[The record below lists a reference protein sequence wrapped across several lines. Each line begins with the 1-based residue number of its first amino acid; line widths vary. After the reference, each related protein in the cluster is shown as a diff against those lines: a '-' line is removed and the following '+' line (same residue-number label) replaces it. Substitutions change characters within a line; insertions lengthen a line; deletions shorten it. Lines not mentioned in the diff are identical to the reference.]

1 MCQLTLM
8 KLALVP
14 SALQRSPGL
23 IQAGAVISGFFS
35 SATSRTRSISP
46 THLSLPPAVSP
57 ESTLSPLSASAIEAR
72 ISSCLESRLDQ
83 QFEELLA
90 TLRTGQPAHPA
101 TVPYNP
107 SPSVLL
113 QTPTAHN
120 HPTGESLPL
129 STSRCFPWV
138 TADILDKVAQDKLHP
153 EELVKLRN
161 PESKVSREPTR
172 STRLVLKSGQLTL
185 TEDSSDTRTS
195 TFAKAIPNV
204 AALTQ
209 VWLVYV
215 AIRLRYTHNHK
226 LAEALLAH
234 LEYLIDY
241 ESTYTWRAVVD
252 YHLAVCR
259 LRFGTGAVHEW
270 ADVDNNIAGRV
281 LLTNPRMAS
290 LNNSSTAQRDQA
302 PPNFRKGAGGRPSRA
317 TTSTSSDTCHRFNA
331 GHDCAGQAEAP
342 LGVPAPPLPS
352 SWDQATPPPRASS
365 QAPLPPNA
373 PSPTQPPQLSIA
385 EDRIK
390 AVLPLKAP
398 PQAMPPPR
406 ASPKAALPSNAF
418 PQATPP
424 PRASS
429 KATLPSKAPPQVMPP
444 PRASPKATLLSNA
457 PPQATPPPRASSQAT
472 LPSNASP
479 QATPPSR
486 ALSPRDILAGI
497 IDMPPDLAT
506 PLLASIL
513 TAAVGTLNAQHW
525 SPFLILYPDQAFAAQ
540 LRGVLLH
547 GVKLGYEGPLRHK
560 ARLGV
565 KNLPMDSL
573 GLEHLC
579 REISS
584 RVSEGR
590 LCPVVSPDAVR
601 LVCSPMGVVPKLH
614 SDKLRT
620 IYHLS
625 HPRLPGTH
633 LPSVNSHIDTAFVAI
648 KYNTLDTIMD
658 YIREHPGALLWKAD
672 LEDAFRHVVVA
683 ESDARLMGIQFEG
696 AFYQECALAFGG
708 SSSPFLFNLFVEFL
722 HWLAA
727 FTQQSIS
734 ALQPPSNPQP
744 YSVITHYLNDFF
756 GAVDAGVNANVPIA
770 ALSLAASAL
779 GFKLSRKKTVWNT
792 TRLEVLGIELDL
804 VAQTASVT
812 ESHRRRILQS
822 CERILDRGATRTELS
837 WWVNTLSSWDGVSL
851 LQPSPLLIEHV
862 WMDASKR
869 SIGAHLG
876 TMHQPIAV
884 LSREISRRHRNK
896 DIRFLEVL
904 AVLEALRL
912 FSPLWSGPR
921 WVVVH
926 VDNENVEHGLRK
938 GSIRN
943 PATQTILRAIF
954 TLCLQRH
961 INLVPLR
968 VSSEE
973 NILADTLSP
982 SFKAATRLSAPANFL
997 LWNSLA
1003 FNTRSRSRAICAD
1016 FVEFTASP
1024 RPFPATES
1032 QLIEWVVNQHTKGK
1046 SYSTVRR
1053 DLAVLKLWHVDI
1065 GAPTPAFDSERLTRV
1080 VRGFKRVAGDP
1091 LPTAKLPITLP
1102 FLWKLVRTLPSIC
1115 TSPHDRHMFR
1125 AAFCLAFACFL
1136 RAGELMWGA
1145 EEPSAQLTVGSVS
1158 FAMDHSHATITL
1170 PASKTDPFRQ
1180 GAKLTAPA
1188 VRTSTCAVSALEVIC
1203 AGRPTWVPL
1212 FTLEGGLPFSRG
1224 VFTRTLCQCLL
1235 ACDISPADYSGHS
1248 FRRGAATWAAANGV
1262 DDDTIR
1268 RLGRWKS
1275 DCFWRYINKSASDR
1289 AATTAWALSSAASRT
1304 RSISPAH
1311 LSPPPAVSPESTPSP
1326 LSAAAIEARI
1336 SSRLESRLDQRF
1348 EELLAT
1354 LRTGQPAHPTTVPY
1368 NPSPSIFSQTPT
1380 AHNHPTG
1387 ESPPLS
1393 TSRCFPW
1400 VTADILEKV
1409 AQDKLRPE
1417 ELVKLR
1423 NPESKVSRE
1432 PTRSTGLVLE
1442 SGQLTLTQDSSNTR
1456 TSTFAKAIPNVAAL
1470 TQVWLAYVAIR
1481 LRYTRN
1487 HELAEALL
1495 AHLEYLIDYESTYTW
1510 RAVVDYHLAVC
1521 RLRFGTG
1528 AVHEWADVDNNIAGR
1543 VLLTNPR
1550 TASLNNS
1557 STARQD
1563 QAPPNFRKGTGGRQS
1578 RATTSTSSDTCR
1590 SQAEAP
1596 LGVPAPPFPSS
1607 RDQATP
1613 PPSAPSPTQPPQL
1626 SIAED
1631 KFKAALPLKAP
1642 PQATPP
1648 PRASPEATLQSTVPP
1663 QVPPPPRASPKAT
1676 LPSNAPLQVTPP
1688 PRASP
1693 EATLQSTVPP
1703 QVTPPPR
1710 ASPKATLPSNAPLQ
1724 ATPPPRVSSQAT
1736 LPSNASPQAMPPSR
1750 ALSPRDI
1757 LAGIIDLPPD
1767 LATPILAS
1775 ILTGRPPAP
1784 RPNTSCAQPI
1794 FDQSDTP
1801 AAVGT
1806 LNARHWSP
1814 FLNLYPD
1821 QAFAAQLRGALLHGV
1836 KLGYEGPL
1844 RHEARLGVK
1853 NLPMDSTGLEHLR
1866 REISSRVSEGRLRP
1880 VVSPD
1885 AARLVCSPMGVVPK
1899 PHSDKLRT
1907 IYHLSHPRTPGTRLP
1922 SVNSHIDTAFVAIKY
1937 DTLDAIMDYIR
1948 EHPGALLWK
1957 ANLEDAF
1964 RHVVVAESDARLM
1977 GIQFEG
1983 AFYQECALA
1992 FGGSSSPFLFNLFA
2006 EFLHWLAAF
2015 TQQSISALQPPS
2027 NPQPY
2032 SVITHYLD
2040 DFFGAADAGAN
2051 ANVPIAALSLAASA
2065 LGFRLSRKKTVW
2077 NTTRLEKIAG
2087 LLQFITRVVPQGRAF
2102 LRRLYD
2108 AVKARYKTPFERR
2121 ISSATWTELS
2131 WWVNTLSSWD
2141 GVSLLQPSPL
2151 LIEHIWTDASKH
2163 SIGAHLGTMRQP
2175 IAVLSREVSR
2185 RHHNKD
2191 IRFLEALAV
2200 LEALRLFS
2208 PLWSGPRRVVVHVD
2222 NENVEHSLRKGSIRD
2237 PATQTIL
2244 RAIFTLCLQRH
2255 IDLVPLRVSS
2265 EENIL
2270 ADAFSRRRF
2279 HFIEQHYP
2287 TAFSLLKMHPPAS
2300 FKAATRLSA
2309 PANFLLWNGLAINT
2323 RSRSRAICADFAEF
2337 TASPRPFPA
2346 TEPQLIEWVAN
2357 QHTKGKSYS
2366 TVRRDLAVL
2375 KSWHIDIGVPTSA
2388 FDSERLA
2395 RVVRGF
2401 KRVAGD
2407 PLPTAKL
2414 PITLPLLRKLVR
2426 ALPSICTSPHDRR
2439 MFRAAFCLAF
2449 ACFLRA
2455 GELTWGAEELSGQ
2468 LTVGSVSFATDRSHA
2483 TITLPASKTDPF
2495 RRGAKLTAPAVR
2507 TSTCA
2512 VSALEVI
2519 CAGRPTG
2526 APLFTLEGG
2535 LPFSREVFM
2544 RTLRQCLRACDISP
2558 ADYSGHSFR
2567 QGAATWAAA
2576 NGVDD
2581 DTIRGLGRW
2590 KSDCFRRYIDKS
2602 ASDRAATTAR
2612 ALYSHPHRAL
2622 DLSTPAWRDI

>member
-1 MCQLTLM
+1 MSM
-8 KLALVP
+8 
-14 SALQRSPGL
+14 R
-23 IQAGAVISGFFS
+23 
-35 SATSRTRSISP
+35 
-46 THLSLPPAVSP
+46 
-57 ESTLSPLSASAIEAR
+57 
-72 ISSCLESRLDQ
+72 
-83 QFEELLA
+83 
-90 TLRTGQPAHPA
+90 
-101 TVPYNP
+101 
-107 SPSVLL
+107 
-113 QTPTAHN
+113 
-120 HPTGESLPL
+120 
-129 STSRCFPWV
+129 
-138 TADILDKVAQDKLHP
+138 
-153 EELVKLRN
+153 
-161 PESKVSREPTR
+161 
-172 STRLVLKSGQLTL
+172 
-185 TEDSSDTRTS
+185 
-195 TFAKAIPNV
+195 
-204 AALTQ
+204 
-209 VWLVYV
+209 
-215 AIRLRYTHNHK
+215 
-226 LAEALLAH
+226 
-234 LEYLIDY
+234 
-241 ESTYTWRAVVD
+241 
-252 YHLAVCR
+252 VC
-259 LRFGTGAVHEW
+259 
-270 ADVDNNIAGRV
+270 
-281 LLTNPRMAS
+281 
-290 LNNSSTAQRDQA
+290 
-302 PPNFRKGAGGRPSRA
+302 
-317 TTSTSSDTCHRFNA
+317 
-331 GHDCAGQAEAP
+331 
-342 LGVPAPPLPS
+342 
-352 SWDQATPPPRASS
+352 
-365 QAPLPPNA
+365 
-373 PSPTQPPQLSIA
+373 
-385 EDRIK
+385 
-390 AVLPLKAP
+390 
-398 PQAMPPPR
+398 
-406 ASPKAALPSNAF
+406 
-418 PQATPP
+418 
-424 PRASS
+424 
-429 KATLPSKAPPQVMPP
+429 
-444 PRASPKATLLSNA
+444 
-457 PPQATPPPRASSQAT
+457 
-472 LPSNASP
+472 
-479 QATPPSR
+479 
-486 ALSPRDILAGI
+486 
-497 IDMPPDLAT
+497 
-506 PLLASIL
+506 
-513 TAAVGTLNAQHW
+513 
-525 SPFLILYPDQAFAAQ
+525 
-540 LRGVLLH
+540 
-547 GVKLGYEGPLRHK
+547 
-560 ARLGV
+560 
-565 KNLPMDSL
+565 
-573 GLEHLC
+573 
-579 REISS
+579 
-584 RVSEGR
+584 
-590 LCPVVSPDAVR
+590 
-601 LVCSPMGVVPKLH
+601 
-614 SDKLRT
+614 
-620 IYHLS
+620 
-625 HPRLPGTH
+625 
-633 LPSVNSHIDTAFVAI
+633 
-648 KYNTLDTIMD
+648 
-658 YIREHPGALLWKAD
+658 
-672 LEDAFRHVVVA
+672 
-683 ESDARLMGIQFEG
+683 
-696 AFYQECALAFGG
+696 
-708 SSSPFLFNLFVEFL
+708 
-722 HWLAA
+722 
-727 FTQQSIS
+727 
-734 ALQPPSNPQP
+734 
-744 YSVITHYLNDFF
+744 
-756 GAVDAGVNANVPIA
+756 
-770 ALSLAASAL
+770 
-779 GFKLSRKKTVWNT
+779 
-792 TRLEVLGIELDL
+792 
-804 VAQTASVT
+804 
-812 ESHRRRILQS
+812 
-822 CERILDRGATRTELS
+822 
-837 WWVNTLSSWDGVSL
+837 
-851 LQPSPLLIEHV
+851 
-862 WMDASKR
+862 
-869 SIGAHLG
+869 
-876 TMHQPIAV
+876 
-884 LSREISRRHRNK
+884 
-896 DIRFLEVL
+896 
-904 AVLEALRL
+904 
-912 FSPLWSGPR
+912 
-921 WVVVH
+921 
-926 VDNENVEHGLRK
+926 
-938 GSIRN
+938 
-943 PATQTILRAIF
+943 
-954 TLCLQRH
+954 
-961 INLVPLR
+961 
-968 VSSEE
+968 
-973 NILADTLSP
+973 
-982 SFKAATRLSAPANFL
+982 
-997 LWNSLA
+997 
-1003 FNTRSRSRAICAD
+1003 
-1016 FVEFTASP
+1016 
-1024 RPFPATES
+1024 
-1032 QLIEWVVNQHTKGK
+1032 
-1046 SYSTVRR
+1046 
-1053 DLAVLKLWHVDI
+1053 
-1065 GAPTPAFDSERLTRV
+1065 
-1080 VRGFKRVAGDP
+1080 
-1091 LPTAKLPITLP
+1091 
-1102 FLWKLVRTLPSIC
+1102 
-1115 TSPHDRHMFR
+1115 
-1125 AAFCLAFACFL
+1125 
-1136 RAGELMWGA
+1136 
-1145 EEPSAQLTVGSVS
+1145 
-1158 FAMDHSHATITL
+1158 
-1170 PASKTDPFRQ
+1170 
-1180 GAKLTAPA
+1180 
-1188 VRTSTCAVSALEVIC
+1188 
-1203 AGRPTWVPL
+1203 
-1212 FTLEGGLPFSRG
+1212 
-1224 VFTRTLCQCLL
+1224 
-1235 ACDISPADYSGHS
+1235 
-1248 FRRGAATWAAANGV
+1248 
-1262 DDDTIR
+1262 
-1268 RLGRWKS
+1268 
-1275 DCFWRYINKSASDR
+1275 
-1289 AATTAWALSSAASRT
+1289 SSAASRT

-1368 NPSPSIFSQTPT
+1368 NPSPSVFSQTPT

-1400 VTADILEKV
+1400 VTADILDKV

-1442 SGQLTLTQDSSNTR
+1442 SGQLTLTEDSSDTR

-1550 TASLNNS
+1550 MASLNNS
-1557 STARQD
+1557 STARRD
-1563 QAPPNFRKGTGGRQS
+1563 QAPPNFRKGTGSRQS

-1596 LGVPAPPFPSS
+1596 LSVPAPPFPSS
-1607 RDQATP
+1607 RDQATPPSRASSQAPP

-1631 KFKAALPLKAP
+1631 KIKAVLPLKAP

-1648 PRASPEATLQSTVPP
+1648 PRASP
-1663 QVPPPPRASPKAT
+1663 KAA
-1676 LPSNAPLQVTPP
+1676 LPSKAFPQATPP
-1688 PRASP
+1688 PRASS
-1693 EATLQSTVPP
+1693 EATLPSTVPP

-1724 ATPPPRVSSQAT
+1724 ATPPPRAS
-1736 LPSNASPQAMPPSR
+1736 SPQAMPPSR

-1784 RPNTSCAQPI
+1784 RPNTSCTRPI

-1821 QAFAAQLRGALLHGV
+1821 QAFATQLRGVLLHGV

-1907 IYHLSHPRTPGTRLP
+1907 IYHLSHPRIPGTRLP

-1957 ANLEDAF
+1957 ADLEDAF
-1964 RHVVVAESDARLM
+1964 RHVVVAESDTRLM

-2015 TQQSISALQPPS
+2015 TQQSISALQPSS

-2032 SVITHYLD
+2032 SVVTHYLD
-2040 DFFGAADAGAN
+2040 DFFGAADADAN

-2077 NTTRLEKIAG
+2077 NTTRLEVLGIELDSVAQTASVTESRRRRILQSCGRILDRGRASLGDMQKIAG
-2087 LLQFITRVVPQGRAF
+2087 LLQFVTRVVPQGRAF

-2121 ISSATWTELS
+2121 ISSATRTELS

-2151 LIEHIWTDASKH
+2151 LIEHIWTDASKC

-2175 IAVLSREVSR
+2175 TAVLSREVSR
-2185 RHHNKD
+2185 RHRNKD

-2222 NENVEHSLRKGSIRD
+2222 NENVEHGLRKGSIRD

-2270 ADAFSRRRF
+2270 ADALSHRRF
-2279 HFIEQHYP
+2279 LFIEQHYP
-2287 TAFSLLKMHPPAS
+2287 TAFSLLKIQPPAS

-2346 TEPQLIEWVAN
+2346 TEPQLIEWVAY

-2375 KSWHIDIGVPTSA
+2375 KSWHVDIGAPTSA

-2407 PLPTAKL
+2407 PLPIAKL

-2455 GELTWGAEELSGQ
+2455 GELTWGTEELSGQ

-2567 QGAATWAAA
+2567 RGAATWAAA

-2581 DTIRGLGRW
+2581 NIIRGLGRW

>member
-1 MCQLTLM
+1 MQANAVPSISSSSLTLSQTFEIGD
-8 KLALVP
+8 LEGERPTDWGNFVG
-14 SALQRSPGL
+14 SSP
-23 IQAGAVISGFFS
+23 
-35 SATSRTRSISP
+35 
-46 THLSLPPAVSP
+46 
-57 ESTLSPLSASAIEAR
+57 
-72 ISSCLESRLDQ
+72 
-83 QFEELLA
+83 
-90 TLRTGQPAHPA
+90 
-101 TVPYNP
+101 
-107 SPSVLL
+107 
-113 QTPTAHN
+113 
-120 HPTGESLPL
+120 
-129 STSRCFPWV
+129 
-138 TADILDKVAQDKLHP
+138 
-153 EELVKLRN
+153 
-161 PESKVSREPTR
+161 
-172 STRLVLKSGQLTL
+172 
-185 TEDSSDTRTS
+185 
-195 TFAKAIPNV
+195 
-204 AALTQ
+204 
-209 VWLVYV
+209 
-215 AIRLRYTHNHK
+215 
-226 LAEALLAH
+226 
-234 LEYLIDY
+234 
-241 ESTYTWRAVVD
+241 
-252 YHLAVCR
+252 
-259 LRFGTGAVHEW
+259 
-270 ADVDNNIAGRV
+270 
-281 LLTNPRMAS
+281 
-290 LNNSSTAQRDQA
+290 
-302 PPNFRKGAGGRPSRA
+302 
-317 TTSTSSDTCHRFNA
+317 
-331 GHDCAGQAEAP
+331 
-342 LGVPAPPLPS
+342 
-352 SWDQATPPPRASS
+352 
-365 QAPLPPNA
+365 
-373 PSPTQPPQLSIA
+373 
-385 EDRIK
+385 
-390 AVLPLKAP
+390 
-398 PQAMPPPR
+398 
-406 ASPKAALPSNAF
+406 
-418 PQATPP
+418 
-424 PRASS
+424 
-429 KATLPSKAPPQVMPP
+429 
-444 PRASPKATLLSNA
+444 
-457 PPQATPPPRASSQAT
+457 
-472 LPSNASP
+472 
-479 QATPPSR
+479 
-486 ALSPRDILAGI
+486 
-497 IDMPPDLAT
+497 
-506 PLLASIL
+506 
-513 TAAVGTLNAQHW
+513 
-525 SPFLILYPDQAFAAQ
+525 
-540 LRGVLLH
+540 
-547 GVKLGYEGPLRHK
+547 
-560 ARLGV
+560 
-565 KNLPMDSL
+565 
-573 GLEHLC
+573 
-579 REISS
+579 EISS
-584 RVSEGR
+584 RSLRCNAEACS
-590 LCPVVSPDAVR
+590 LKPSDPTAQIDPV
-601 LVCSPMGVVPKLH
+601 
-614 SDKLRT
+614 
-620 IYHLS
+620 
-625 HPRLPGTH
+625 
-633 LPSVNSHIDTAFVAI
+633 
-648 KYNTLDTIMD
+648 
-658 YIREHPGALLWKAD
+658 
-672 LEDAFRHVVVA
+672 
-683 ESDARLMGIQFEG
+683 
-696 AFYQECALAFGG
+696 
-708 SSSPFLFNLFVEFL
+708 SSSIPFINMVTIFV
-722 HWLAA
+722 
-727 FTQQSIS
+727 
-734 ALQPPSNPQP
+734 
-744 YSVITHYLNDFF
+744 
-756 GAVDAGVNANVPIA
+756 
-770 ALSLAASAL
+770 
-779 GFKLSRKKTVWNT
+779 
-792 TRLEVLGIELDL
+792 DL
-804 VAQTASVT
+804 VALV
-812 ESHRRRILQS
+812 
-822 CERILDRGATRTELS
+822 
-837 WWVNTLSSWDGVSL
+837 
-851 LQPSPLLIEHV
+851 
-862 WMDASKR
+862 
-869 SIGAHLG
+869 
-876 TMHQPIAV
+876 AV
-884 LSREISRRHRNK
+884 I
-896 DIRFLEVL
+896 
-904 AVLEALRL
+904 
-912 FSPLWSGPR
+912 
-921 WVVVH
+921 
-926 VDNENVEHGLRK
+926 
-938 GSIRN
+938 
-943 PATQTILRAIF
+943 
-954 TLCLQRH
+954 
-961 INLVPLR
+961 
-968 VSSEE
+968 
-973 NILADTLSP
+973 
-982 SFKAATRLSAPANFL
+982 
-997 LWNSLA
+997 
-1003 FNTRSRSRAICAD
+1003 
-1016 FVEFTASP
+1016 
-1024 RPFPATES
+1024 
-1032 QLIEWVVNQHTKGK
+1032 
-1046 SYSTVRR
+1046 
-1053 DLAVLKLWHVDI
+1053 
-1065 GAPTPAFDSERLTRV
+1065 
-1080 VRGFKRVAGDP
+1080 
-1091 LPTAKLPITLP
+1091 
-1102 FLWKLVRTLPSIC
+1102 
-1115 TSPHDRHMFR
+1115 
-1125 AAFCLAFACFL
+1125 
-1136 RAGELMWGA
+1136 
-1145 EEPSAQLTVGSVS
+1145 
-1158 FAMDHSHATITL
+1158 
-1170 PASKTDPFRQ
+1170 
-1180 GAKLTAPA
+1180 
-1188 VRTSTCAVSALEVIC
+1188 
-1203 AGRPTWVPL
+1203 
-1212 FTLEGGLPFSRG
+1212 
-1224 VFTRTLCQCLL
+1224 
-1235 ACDISPADYSGHS
+1235 
-1248 FRRGAATWAAANGV
+1248 
-1262 DDDTIR
+1262 
-1268 RLGRWKS
+1268 
-1275 DCFWRYINKSASDR
+1275 
-1289 AATTAWALSSAASRT
+1289 SSAASHT

-1354 LRTGQPAHPTTVPY
+1354 LRTSQPAHPTTVPY
-1368 NPSPSIFSQTPT
+1368 NPSPSVFSQSPT

-1400 VTADILEKV
+1400 VTADILDKV

-1442 SGQLTLTQDSSNTR
+1442 SGQLTLTEDSSDTR

-1470 TQVWLAYVAIR
+1470 TQVWLVYVAIR

-1521 RLRFGTG
+1521 RLRFSTG

-1550 TASLNNS
+1550 MASLNNS
-1557 STARQD
+1557 STARRD

-1590 SQAEAP
+1590 RFNAGHDCAGQAEAP

-1613 PPSAPSPTQPPQL
+1613 PSRASSQAPPPPSAPSPTQPPQL
-1626 SIAED
+1626 LIAED
-1631 KFKAALPLKAP
+1631 KTKAALPLKAP

-1648 PRASPEATLQSTVPP
+1648 PRASSEATLP
-1663 QVPPPPRASPKAT
+1663 
-1676 LPSNAPLQVTPP
+1676 
-1688 PRASP
+1688 
-1693 EATLQSTVPP
+1693 STVPP

-1724 ATPPPRVSSQAT
+1724 ATPPPRASSQAT

-1784 RPNTSCAQPI
+1784 RPNTSCARPI
-1794 FDQSDTP
+1794 FDQSDMP

-1806 LNARHWSP
+1806 LNAWHWSP

-1844 RHEARLGVK
+1844 RHKARLGVK

-1866 REISSRVSEGRLRP
+1866 REISSRVSEGRLCP
-1880 VVSPD
+1880 VASPD
-1885 AARLVCSPMGVVPK
+1885 AVRLVCSPMGVVPK
-1899 PHSDKLRT
+1899 PHSDKLCT
-1907 IYHLSHPRTPGTRLP
+1907 IYHLSHPRIPGTRLP

-1957 ANLEDAF
+1957 ADLEDAF

-1983 AFYQECALA
+1983 AFYQECTLA

-2077 NTTRLEKIAG
+2077 NTTRLEVLGIELDSVAQTASVTESRRRRILKSCEHILDRGRASLGDMQKIAG
-2087 LLQFITRVVPQGRAF
+2087 LLQFVTRVVPQGRAF

-2108 AVKARYKTPFERR
+2108 AVKARYKTPFECR
-2121 ISSATWTELS
+2121 ISSATRTELS

-2151 LIEHIWTDASKH
+2151 LIKHIWTDASKC

-2175 IAVLSREVSR
+2175 IAVLSRKVSR
-2185 RHHNKD
+2185 RHRNKD

-2222 NENVEHSLRKGSIRD
+2222 NENVEHGLRKGSIRD

-2270 ADAFSRRRF
+2270 ADALSCRRF

-2287 TAFSLLKMHPPAS
+2287 TAFSLLKIQPPAS

-2366 TVRRDLAVL
+2366 TVRRDLVVL
-2375 KSWHIDIGVPTSA
+2375 KSWHVDIGAPSSA

-2449 ACFLRA
+2449 ACFLHA

-2468 LTVGSVSFATDRSHA
+2468 LTVGSVSFATDCSHA

-2526 APLFTLEGG
+2526 APLFMLEGG
-2535 LPFSREVFM
+2535 LPFR
-2544 RTLRQCLRACDISP
+2544 
-2558 ADYSGHSFR
+2558 
-2567 QGAATWAAA
+2567 AATWAAA

-2612 ALYSHPHRAL
+2612 ALYSHPHHAL